1 MTNGGSRKVESPLL
15 PVLLAPR
22 GGLQRQGGVFMP
34 DVLDGRIRPSSPEKS
49 QEAPA
54 PSADL
59 PLLHLCSQL
68 NYTCVSVTKT
78 ISPSRYI
85 YLGTEFLLPVCF

>member
-34 DVLDGRIRPSSPEKS
+34 DVLDGRTRPSSPKKTS
-49 QEAPA
+49 RS
-54 PSADL
+54 PSSPGRSTSATSL
-59 PLLHLCSQL
+59 FTTQLHLCL
-68 NYTCVSVTKT
+68 CNKDDFPFKVH
-78 ISPSRYI
+78 IFRD
-85 YLGTEFLLPVCF
+85 